1 MFLFVDFGFL
11 ETNILAKRKKY
22 GWLNFIQYILTF
34 LQLYITMLFLSSH
47 PNATINPSDF
57 CLPASIK
64 KKKKVLF
71 LLTTHQQQ
79 KFANVKW
86 DFCSI
91 LFSRPTNQLIRLLW
105 IAGSFYFLYVQILK
119 GWQHLRKHFFFFF
132 LVVDQHYPNSG
143 YFWGISFGI
152 YIYPSSFTYMFF
164 FFYLD
169 INTILSNQIF
179 IQWVMKW
186 NWGGCVQFFFFVPPP
201 QPVT

>member
-1 MFLFVDFGFL
+1 MGFLFHPLFKTDKSADTFVVDC
-11 ETNILAKRKKY
+11 R
-22 GWLNFIQYILTF
+22 
-34 LQLYITMLFLSSH
+34 
-47 PNATINPSDF
+47 
-57 CLPASIK
+57 
-64 KKKKVLF
+64 V
-71 LLTTHQQQ
+71 
-79 KFANVKW
+79 
-86 DFCSI
+86 I
-91 LFSRPTNQLIRLLW
+91 LFSLCPNIERLTT
-105 IAGSFYFLYVQILK
+105 SSET
-119 GWQHLRKHFFFFF
+119 FFFFF

-201 QPVT
+201 NLWLRQTFLMFKNWSWRQIQKEKYMQKLYFIGDVLYVIKK